1 MLNRNYN
8 VIKKLTKIWK
18 SLKKL
23 SLNYEAIETST
34 DTNSEKVETRLNK
47 EEIEKRVKH
56 LRVQLDV
63 VGRKCSDIILQNS
76 QAYSVELKRVSDFKG
91 LLEDS
96 YQICAIARRA
106 LAMSEFMFVV
116 PSLKLVKKQLKK
128 SHLVQLYTAVTEIKS
143 FVINNTI
150 FNLPYIT
157 SFLGDGF
164 RKVKNQQFFCF
175 DIYFKEIFT

>member
-1 MLNRNYN
+1 M
-8 VIKKLTKIWK
+8 
-18 SLKKL
+18 
-23 SLNYEAIETST
+23 SLNCEAIETST
-34 DTNSEKVETRLNK
+34 TDTNSEGVEMRLNK

-143 FVINNTI
+143 FVIRLFLTHLILHRFWLMTIEKFRINN
-150 FNLPYIT
+150 
-157 SFLGDGF
+157 FLF
-164 RKVKNQQFFCF
+164 
-175 DIYFKEIFT
+175 